1 MAQKPIMDEHIEIT
15 ETDQANNIVA
25 TYITSGENGS
35 RIDVVIPRNSNSYAR
50 SILSAF
56 LPAGYPHSVT
66 SDYLEYQVY
75 DSLQAFSS
83 SIAGMLSSRA
93 VLEGI
98 GVGDSGASP
107 TAALLLSVLQESMG
121 RIATI
126 LFAHRLGTSLEPE
139 CKMYRLAADI
149 FNDAAMVLDCLSPA
163 LPKASRVGLLSLSS
177 VLRSLCGVAA
187 GSSKASLSAHF
198 ATQGNLGELNAK
210 DSSQETIISLMGML
224 AGSVVVSH
232 ISSKWATWTALT
244 FLLAIHLGTNYLAVR
259 AVCMRTLNRQRA
271 NLALS
276 AVLDRV
282 EEAGHSHL
290 KRKSALEKINGP
302 TPDGVRL
309 QERVFERDGVLRWG
323 GKVLGYCRI
332 GVSLQT
338 LLKSFGGRNRVT
350 GSYGQ
355 TQDFGRLLE
364 IFGRVNYIIW
374 YDEPSKT
381 FLIVL
386 EDGVEPTSELH
397 AWMFALYYAKY
408 GRKKDETVLA
418 ALQRTL
424 NEVRVSSFD
433 ILQHLKKF
441 GWDLETSA
449 LETHSGTRI
458 TRPDPSEDTGPRDK
472 Y

>member
-1 MAQKPIMDEHIEIT
+1 MAQKPLVDAPIEIT
-15 ETDQANNIVA
+15 EIDQASNLVA
-25 TYITSGENGS
+25 TYITSSSVENGS
-35 RIDVVIPRNSNSYAR
+35 RIDVVVPQYSNSYAK
-50 SILSAF
+50 SILNAF

-66 SDYLEYQVY
+66 SDYLEYQIY

-149 FNDAAMVLDCLSPA
+149 FNDAAMILDCLSPA
-163 LPKASRVGLLSLSS
+163 LPKASRVALLSLSS

-232 ISSKWATWTALT
+232 ISSKWATWTAMI

-271 NLALS
+271 NLAFS
-276 AVLDRV
+276 VGLDEV
-282 EEAGHSHL
+282 EKFGNTSTE
-290 KRKSALEKINGP
+290 RRIALEKRKGP
-302 TPDGVRL
+302 TPNEVRL

-332 GVSLQT
+332 GVDLRT
-338 LLKSFGGRNRVT
+338 LLKSFSDRNRVT
-350 GSYGQ
+350 GSYGN
-355 TQDFGRLLE
+355 TGDFERLLK
-364 IFGRVNYIIW
+364 IFDGVNYVIW
-374 YDEPSKT
+374 YDESSKT

-386 EDGVEPTSELH
+386 EDGVEPASELH
-397 AWMFALYYAKY
+397 AWMFALYYAKH
-408 GRKKDETVLA
+408 GRKKDETVLD
-418 ALQRTL
+418 ALGRTL
-424 NEVRVSSFD
+424 NEVTVASVD
-433 ILQHLKKF
+433 ILKHLEKI

-458 TRPDPSEDTGPRDK
+458 KRPEPTTGPRSR